1 MTMKKRLILKR
12 GESCEDCVFFD
23 ELGNGKEC
31 EKHQNRRCG
40 NKFFFAY
47 ELIEGADD
55 IEETVDIDDIEEGSG
70 LGKCRNCTFYSCR
83 KGYKP
88 HCHYNGKEKSPVI
101 DDKFK
106 CPKGEKL

>member
-1 MTMKKRLILKR
+1 MTMKKKLILKR

-23 ELGNGKEC
+23 ELGKGEEC
-31 EKHQNRRCG
+31 AKHQNRRCG

-47 ELIEGADD
+47 ELIEG
-55 IEETVDIDDIEEGSG
+55 VGDIDDVGGAGSG
-70 LGKCRNCTFYSCR
+70 KCGNCIFYSCR

-101 DDKFK
+101 DEKFK